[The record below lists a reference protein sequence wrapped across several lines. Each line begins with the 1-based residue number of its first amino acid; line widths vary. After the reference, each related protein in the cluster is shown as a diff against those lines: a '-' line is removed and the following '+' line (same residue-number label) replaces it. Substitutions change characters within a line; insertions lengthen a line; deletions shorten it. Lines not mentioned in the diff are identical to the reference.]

1 MEFNY
6 VLAGNTMHIKLKN
19 FCWNLANVS
28 IKTEIHINWK
38 NKLKLEKYLISEKK
52 KILKV
57 MSRKIFTYEELNLKF
72 SYIILF
78 VLI

>member
-19 FCWNLANVS
+19 FCWHLANVS

-52 KILKV
+52 GIKSHVKKDIH
-57 MSRKIFTYEELNLKF
+57 I
-72 SYIILF
+72 
-78 VLI
+78 